1 MVRLGSHPEPP
12 ACWLTPAV
20 DPRCPGLF
28 LLCNSTSQWHQQPGA
43 EKWSFYSDQP
53 DLPQEAY
60 MRKYDFWSPLHCL
73 WYANESHICIFILEL
88 SFELLIPLAEPL
100 ILVIQHS
107 SRFKVETECMTFPD
121 SLVHELPTSQPLF
134 CSTPCGSS
142 QGGQLHCMLVVRED
156 WGDGSRVMCY
166 KMTLEVRLLFWLTL
180 GFWGVEHTLPSIS
193 WWRKGNLVFFVQA
206 NRSVLEIITLWS
218 TMGPRGGKPH
228 VTTTMPLPSWSG
240 GDDNVVFAC
249 KMVFWCLVE
258 IDSYVP

>member
-1 MVRLGSHPEPP
+1 MK
-12 ACWLTPAV
+12 
-20 DPRCPGLF
+20 F
-28 LLCNSTSQWHQQPGA
+28 L
-43 EKWSFYSDQP
+43 
-53 DLPQEAY
+53 
-60 MRKYDFWSPLHCL
+60 FWSTWLATRGLHEKVWFLVSSPLSLICK
-73 WYANESHICIFILEL
+73 WVTHICIFILEL

-134 CSTPCGSS
+134 CSTPGGGS

-156 WGDGSRVMCY
+156 WGDGSRVVCY

-206 NRSVLEIITLWS
+206 NRSVLEIITLWG
-218 TMGPRGGKPH
+218 TVGPRGGKPH
-228 VTTTMPLPSWSG
+228 GTTTMPLPSWSG

-249 KMVFWCLVE
+249 KMVFWCLFE
-258 IDSYVP
+258 RDSYVPQPTVRAVFLPAQFIKCFLSRPNFAGLENSDI